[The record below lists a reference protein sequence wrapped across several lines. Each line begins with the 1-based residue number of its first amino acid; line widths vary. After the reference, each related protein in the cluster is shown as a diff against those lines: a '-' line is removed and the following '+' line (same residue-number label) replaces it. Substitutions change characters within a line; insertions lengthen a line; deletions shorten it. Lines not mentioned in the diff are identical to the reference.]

1 MHQLIEFFIQQ
12 ASIDSGYLAG
22 MITAGIVTMSIAM
35 IAAYQ
40 FLDLLVGW
48 LKHFKP
54 IKINNVKKMD
64 KIVEV
69 PTYVTNDVQYNEV
82 LNKLNKIE
90 TALNKKGVEL

>member
-22 MITAGIVTMSIAM
+22 MIRAGIVTMSIVM

-48 LKHFKP
+48 LRYFKP
-54 IKINNVKKMD
+54 IKINIVKKID
-64 KIVEV
+64 KIVTV

-82 LNKLNKIE
+82 ISKLKKIE